1 MRGSAGSMPSL
12 ADRGAKVQ
20 FLRMIREARCHCGKI
35 TLRCSGEPS
44 KISLC
49 HCFDC
54 QRRTGSLFSV
64 AAFYPRASVE
74 LAAGEPAAFRRPS
87 ASGFDV
93 TFHFCPE
100 CGSNL
105 WWHADRLPDLVGVA
119 AGAFADRDFPRPE
132 QAVWAEEKHHWLQ
145 LPDDLPTHPRNP
157 VRSI

>member
-1 MRGSAGSMPSL
+1 MAN
-12 ADRGAKVQ
+12 VQ
-20 FLRMIREARCHCGKI
+20 SCLMIRKANCHCGKV
-35 TLRCSGEPS
+35 TLGCSGEPA

-74 LAAGEPAAFRRPS
+74 LMTGRTTAFRRSS

-105 WWHADRLPDLVGVA
+105 WWETDRLPGLVGVA
-119 AGAFADRDFPRPE
+119 AGAFADRDFPMPE

-145 LPDDLPTHPRNP
+145 LPADLPSHARNP
-157 VRSI
+157 IRPVPRE